1 MRCASRTASARDRC
15 RRASHITSRSARIS
29 SSWRSGS
36 RTISPRTSP
45 ADRSRAISAR
55 TSPSTGRVSAT
66 RSDGLQY
73 VIPLGD
79 GAFGEG
85 RFGGR
90 SLRPSFFVARPGAVP
105 QGPDDPEGGRRMIR
119 PIGSLVVLAAIAALP
134 LFAAAQV
141 KAGATAAD
149 VAIYAAPDRMQKI
162 MQARKKEG
170 ELNIYTSA
178 QQDDMGALVNAF
190 EKKYGIKVNI
200 WRASSEKVL
209 QRAVQEARGNRNTMD
224 IAETNGPELE
234 SMHREK
240 ILTVVKSPHL
250 ADLIAP
256 AIRPH
261 GEWLGTR
268 LHVFVQA
275 YNTKL
280 VKKEELPKTWE
291 DLANPKWKGKLG
303 IEQEDSDWLA
313 GEFAELGEAKAMKVF
328 KDIVD
333 KNGVSVRKGHT
344 LLAQLVVSGE
354 IPMALTVYNYK
365 AEQLKNKGAPIDW
378 FSIGP
383 AIPRPN
389 GVGGLKKA
397 PHPHAAVLF
406 YEFES
411 SPEGQKILAGR
422 HLVPTSKKVDTPLNK
437 IPMKFVDA
445 RVQLDE
451 FQKWE
456 KLYADLFTKGAK

>member
-1 MRCASRTASARDRC
+1 MKRRLFPSTLAAALAACSFATAVHAQGV
-15 RRASHITSRSARIS
+15 AELAVYA
-29 SSWRSGS
+29 G
-36 RTISPRTSP
+36 
-45 ADRSRAISAR
+45 ADREKKLIE
-55 TSPSTGRVSAT
+55 
-66 RSDGLQY
+66 
-73 VIPLGD
+73 
-79 GAFGEG
+79 GA
-85 RFGGR
+85 
-90 SLRPSFFVARPGAVP
+90 
-105 QGPDDPEGGRRMIR
+105 
-119 PIGSLVVLAAIAALP
+119 
-134 LFAAAQV
+134 
-141 KAGATAAD
+141 
-149 VAIYAAPDRMQKI
+149 
-162 MQARKKEG
+162 KKEG

-178 QQDDMGALVNAF
+178 QSDDMGALVQAF
-190 EKKYGIKVNI
+190 EKKYGVKVNV

-209 QRAVQEARGNRNTMD
+209 QRAVTEARGNRHTVD
-224 IAETNGPELE
+224 ICETNGPEMEAL
-234 SMHREK
+234 SREK
-240 ILTVVKSPHL
+240 ILTAVKSPHL

-261 GEWLGTR
+261 GEWVGTR
-268 LHVFVQA
+268 LNVFVQA
-275 YNTKL
+275 YNTGL
-280 VKKEELPKTWE
+280 VKKEELPKRWE

-313 GEFAELGEAKAMKVF
+313 GEFAELGEARALKVF

-354 IPMALTVYNYK
+354 IPLALTIYNYK

-383 AIPRPN
+383 AIARPN
-389 GVGGLKKA
+389 GVGVLKRA

-406 YEFES
+406 YDFEI
-411 SPEGQKILAGR
+411 SPEGQKILAAR
-422 HLVPTSKKVDTPLNK
+422 DFVPTSKKVDTPLNK

-445 RVQLDE
+445 RVALDE